1 MLNISANVSHGQFY
15 AFYFWSAFFAIFIL
29 LIIDNVE
36 EYNILTCVINSKIF
50 GGGCGPE

>member
-1 MLNISANVSHGQFY
+1 MSVIVSFMHFIFGLP
-15 AFYFWSAFFAIFIL
+15 FFAIFFL

>member
-1 MLNISANVSHGQFY
+1 MVSFMHFIFGLP
-15 AFYFWSAFFAIFIL
+15 FFAIFFL

-36 EYNILTCVINSKIF
+36 EYNILTYIIDSKIF

>member
-50 GGGCGPE
+50 GGGCSPE